1 MSAVLT
7 YMKHLTVIGRLGW
20 CCQNKC
26 ASFSFKRENS
36 VPQWAL
42 KLSIALAA
50 TENGHIKGCVLK
62 LKCQTNSVQLYF
74 MLL

>member
-1 MSAVLT
+1 M
-7 YMKHLTVIGRLGW
+7 
-20 CCQNKC
+20 
-26 ASFSFKRENS
+26 ENI